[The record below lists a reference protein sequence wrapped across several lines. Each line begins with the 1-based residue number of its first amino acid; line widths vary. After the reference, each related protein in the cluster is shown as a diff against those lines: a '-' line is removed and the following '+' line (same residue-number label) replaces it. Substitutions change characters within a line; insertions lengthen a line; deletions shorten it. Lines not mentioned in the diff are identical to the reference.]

1 MAVPESNGGLALEPG
16 DVWPAEAD
24 PGINSSPLD
33 VGQMSGAGTPE
44 QEEGGGGGVGGTAWE
59 RPEDVQPAKDSH
71 NCEGLS
77 PENHL
82 GDADPDPDPETANTV
97 FIAPLDGSQAELR
110 SRVIKEVRK
119 PGRSK

>member
-1 MAVPESNGGLALEPG
+1 MAVPESNGGLVLDPG

-24 PGINSSPLD
+24 PGTESPPLD
-33 VGQMSGAGTPE
+33 VGQKTAE
-44 QEEGGGGGVGGTAWE
+44 HEEGGGGTAWE
-59 RPEDVQPAKDSH
+59 RPEDVQPAKDGH
-71 NCEGLS
+71 NCEGRS

-82 GDADPDPDPETANTV
+82 GGAEPDPDPDTANTV